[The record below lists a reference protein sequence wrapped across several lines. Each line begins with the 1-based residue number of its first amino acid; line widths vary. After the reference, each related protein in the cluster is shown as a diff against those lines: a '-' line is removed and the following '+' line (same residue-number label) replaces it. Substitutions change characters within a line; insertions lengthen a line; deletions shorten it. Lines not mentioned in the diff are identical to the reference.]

1 MKRDKNKD
9 RKEKGRKGLILR
21 IMQWHYIHFL
31 IIYTNWKSNNVISSS
46 LFVSECYIKIELER

>member
-46 LFVSECYIKIELER
+46 LFVSAILRSN